1 MEDNRSPNN
10 RALNQ
15 TGCNHSPKDW
25 ERFSNLIYKPREYQH
40 DAINL
45 SHTAPIR
52 NTRLCCVSLGDS
64 TGCRLFGLYFYM
76 ITRLKTFLFMIGRL
90 RHIMTHPIAC
100 NVLMLVWLSLI
111 AILSVHQTHF
121 EDRSHLVTFFNK
133 TASSLN
139 KVAIILFGPPSP
151 TNVFQMFIQRE
162 AKAACLW

>member
-10 RALNQ
+10 CALNQ

-45 SHTAPIR
+45 NHTAPIR

-121 EDRSHLVTFFNK
+121 EDRSHLVAFFNK

-139 KVAIILFGPPSP
+139 KVAVILFGPPSP